1 MAATVLDRANPD
13 VDLVDLYSDDGFLF
27 TRNGG
32 GVVGIGRA
40 ARVLVA
46 AGPEQVARA
55 AATAAALLDAA
66 AADGSGL
73 VVGALPFD
81 GSVPALLTVP
91 RRAVTGSDACFP
103 GAGLL
108 ESAPVPA
115 RNGAAVRAASAEPGR
130 PDPEPIVFVNAV
142 REALRRIDAG
152 ELRKV
157 VLARSLVIPTPS
169 ADEVIRVLRRLRTR
183 DPDARVFAAPIPGA
197 LGGPAGVVL
206 GASPELLVRRAGVD
220 VLSRPLAGTAPRS
233 PDAAADREAGE
244 RLRASAKERSEHRV
258 VVEAVTD
265 ALAPLCSELVVDPTP
280 SLDRTAA
287 VWHLATSIRGRLC
300 SPDLTA
306 LDLAAALH
314 PTPAV
319 AGTPRAAA
327 LRAIDQLEPV
337 PRGFFA
343 GLVGWV
349 DARGDGEWVLTLRCL
364 EVCPDGTRLFAG
376 AGVVAGSD
384 PDAELAETEVK
395 FTTLLQALG
404 EG

>member
-1 MAATVLDRANPD
+1 MLDRANPD
-13 VDLVDLYSDDGFLF
+13 VDLVDLYSTGDGFLF

-32 GVVGIGRA
+32 GVVGVGRA
-40 ARVLVA
+40 ARAVVA
-46 AGPEQVARA
+46 AGADQVARA
-55 AATAAALLDAA
+55 AATARSLLEAAGRE
-66 AADGSGL
+66 GSGM

-81 GSVPALLTVP
+81 GSEPALLTVP
-91 RRAVTGSDACFP
+91 QRAVVARGGH
-103 GAGLL
+103 GAGDDGASGAVASGANG
-108 ESAPVPA
+108 SAGRLSPA
-115 RNGAAVRAASAEPGR
+115 SPRR
-130 PDPEPIVFVNAV
+130 PDPAPAVFVAAV
-142 REALRRIDAG
+142 GEALRRIDAG

-169 ADEVIRVLRRLRTR
+169 ADEITRVLHRLRER

-197 LGGPAGVVL
+197 AAGPAGVVI
-206 GASPELLVRRAGVD
+206 GASPELLVRRTGAE

-233 PDAAADREAGE
+233 DDPAADRQSGE
-244 RLRASAKERSEHRV
+244 TLRASVKDRAEHRV

-265 ALAPLCSELVVDPTP
+265 ALAPLCSQLIVDATP

-287 VWHLATSIRGRLC
+287 VWHLATSIRGRLRT
-300 SPDLTA
+300 PEHTA

-319 AGTPRAAA
+319 GGAPRPAA
-327 LRAIDQLEPV
+327 LRAIAQLEPV

-349 DARGDGEWVLTLRCL
+349 DGRGDGEWVLTLRCL
-364 EVCPDGTRLFAG
+364 EVRPDGTRLFAG
-376 AGVVAGSD
+376 AGIVAGSD
-384 PDAELAETEVK
+384 PEAELAETEVK